1 MILDE
6 SISLH
11 VEIDKDDMGRDKKK
25 TELQV
30 HFTEN
35 EEERPR
41 GYQLVTTTEEEELVT
56 PPWRKKSGMSLRG
69 AGEGCKKEGGVKLNQ
84 LRGGRLVRKY
94 LGSERKEIIHLRGLH
109 RTHVSRK
116 QPAFR

>member
-1 MILDE
+1 MILDG

-35 EEERPR
+35 EEERPK
-41 GYQLVTTTEEEELVT
+41 GY
-56 PPWRKKSGMSLRG
+56 
-69 AGEGCKKEGGVKLNQ
+69 
-84 LRGGRLVRKY
+84 
-94 LGSERKEIIHLRGLH
+94 
-109 RTHVSRK
+109 
-116 QPAFR
+116 

>member
-11 VEIDKDDMGRDKKK
+11 VEIDKDDTGRDKKK

-41 GYQLVTTTEEEELVT
+41 GYQLVTPTMEEE
-56 PPWRKKSGMSLRG
+56 
-69 AGEGCKKEGGVKLNQ
+69 EGCKKEGGVKLNQ
-84 LRGGRLVRKY
+84 L
-94 LGSERKEIIHLRGLH
+94 
-109 RTHVSRK
+109 
-116 QPAFR
+116 

>member
-11 VEIDKDDMGRDKKK
+11 VEIDKDDTGRDKKK

-30 HFTEN
+30 RFTEN

-41 GYQLVTTTEEEELVT
+41 GYQLVTL
-56 PPWRKKSGMSLRG
+56 PRRKK
-69 AGEGCKKEGGVKLNQ
+69 N
-84 LRGGRLVRKY
+84 
-94 LGSERKEIIHLRGLH
+94 
-109 RTHVSRK
+109 
-116 QPAFR
+116 